1 MPLKA
6 PARRVQADAPFT
18 RGLARAAGADL
29 TPADRFRPH
38 PEGGFAHIDS
48 LQLPALRQDRSAWL
62 AGLEALERDWFAPL
76 LAALKAKQVRRLVI
90 SAPGDKH
97 SLQVEVEAAGLW
109 KFWRKPRP
117 LTELLATA
125 PQVQAQNP

>member
-1 MPLKA
+1 MIQFTHTAGPCAVRHVKA
-6 PARRVQADAPFT
+6 SGKAI
-18 RGLARAAGADL
+18 RGR
-29 TPADRFRPH
+29 H
-38 PEGGFAHIDS
+38 
-48 LQLPALRQDRSAWL
+48 LPALRHDTTAWL

-76 LAALKAKQVRRLVI
+76 LAALKAKQIRRLVI

-97 SLQVEVEAAGLW
+97 SLQIEVEASGLW

-117 LTELLATA
+117 LAELLATA